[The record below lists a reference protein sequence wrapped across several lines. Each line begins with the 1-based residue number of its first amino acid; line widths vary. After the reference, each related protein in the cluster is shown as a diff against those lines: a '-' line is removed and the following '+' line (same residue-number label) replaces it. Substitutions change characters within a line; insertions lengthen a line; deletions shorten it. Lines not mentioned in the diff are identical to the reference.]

1 MDMTDMCDMHGHYS
15 AWRWRDMHVWSAW
28 RLHGHYSAWRW
39 RDMHVWSAWRWM
51 DMHDMHVWSA

>member
-1 MDMTDMCDMHGHYS
+1 MDMTDMCDM
-15 AWRWRDMHVWSAW
+15 
-28 RLHGHYSAWRW
+28 HGHYSAWRW